1 MNRGHD
7 MTVADSELQR
17 GIDCG
22 ELLRV
27 YQPIV
32 DVASGEP
39 RYVETLL
46 RWDHPSRGLLAPK
59 DFLVDEEDDTLL
71 VRIGWSVVIEAA
83 RRAAY
88 WRTAFPDRPVTVSVN
103 LSDGHL
109 AARDLS
115 SRVDH
120 LIGDNELPDSHA
132 LAFEVGEQALLTQA
146 RRNRDRFL
154 PLQNLGVQII
164 IDDFG
169 AASAAT
175 EAAPDALRDSAV
187 KLLGSLGRF
196 PLDVIKLDPRFVER
210 LTTGEG
216 SAQLVADVVAVAHAA
231 GLRVVAL
238 AVETDADAAR
248 AVSAGVDLA
257 QGFHFHRPVPPD
269 DIDELL
275 RTA

>member
-1 MNRGHD
+1 
-7 MTVADSELQR
+7 
-17 GIDCG
+17 
-22 ELLRV
+22 LR
-27 YQPIV
+27 
-32 DVASGEP
+32 
-39 RYVETLL
+39 
-46 RWDHPSRGLLAPK
+46 
-59 DFLVDEEDDTLL
+59 
-71 VRIGWSVVIEAA
+71 
-83 RRAAY
+83 
-88 WRTAFPDRPVTVSVN
+88 
-103 LSDGHL
+103 
-109 AARDLS
+109 
-115 SRVDH
+115 
-120 LIGDNELPDSHA
+120 
-132 LAFEVGEQALLTQA
+132 
-146 RRNRDRFL
+146 
-154 PLQNLGVQII
+154 NLGVQII

-175 EAAPDALRDSAV
+175 EAVPDALRDSAV